1 MTKTSEKT
9 GARSPMPLAAL
20 TGDLV
25 KSSGLTVQQLAAAKQ
40 ALTGAAET
48 IQARWQALR
57 GTIDFYRGDGW
68 QMLVDKPHLA
78 LRISLFLRAY
88 MISAGQPDT
97 RIAIGFG
104 AVQHLDLRRISQST
118 GKAFELSGHLL
129 DTMGL
134 HRRLAAL
141 AAEDAPPTLAML
153 PAAVALAD
161 AVCQKWTPRQAQ
173 LVALVLQGVK
183 QVDAAQQV
191 KPPITPQAVAKQ
203 LKSAGWFAIEA
214 ALETVEQQTCW
225 QQNKP

>member
-1 MTKTSEKT
+1 
-9 GARSPMPLAAL
+9 MPFAAL

-25 KSSGLTVQQLAAAKQ
+25 KSSELSVQQLAAAKRT
-40 ALTGAAET
+40 LTRAAET

-68 QMLVDKPHLA
+68 QMLVGKPHLA
-78 LRISLFLRAY
+78 LRICLFLRAS

-97 RIAIGFG
+97 RIAVGFG
-104 AVQHLDLRRISQST
+104 AVQHIDLRRISQST

-134 HRRLAAL
+134 HRRLAAV
-141 AAEDAPPTLAML
+141 AAEDVPPTLAML
-153 PAAVALAD
+153 PAAFALAD
-161 AVCQKWTPRQAQ
+161 AVCQKWTLRQAQ

-183 QVDAAQQV
+183 QVDAARQV

-203 LKSAGWFAIEA
+203 LKSAGWFAVET
-214 ALETVEQQTCW
+214 ALQTVEQPLLW